1 MSNNKQR
8 RFSFFSF
15 LNIFKAKRSGPGGGD
30 DSLDDAVHSTKI
42 YPISDYHRSHPVH
55 GGTQPFS
62 AETWLVSSTSVLC
75 SCEDADVVDDPN
87 INTKATDFIKERK
100 SKTSESIA
108 K

>member
-15 LNIFKAKRSGPGGGD
+15 LNIFKAKRPGPGGGD

-42 YPISDYHRSHPVH
+42 YPSDYHRSHSVH
-55 GGTQPFS
+55 GRTQPLS
-62 AETWLVSSTSVLC
+62 AETWLVSSTSMHC
-75 SCEDADVVDDPN
+75 SCEDADIVADPN
-87 INTKATDFIKERK
+87 INTKARDFIKERK
-100 SKTSESIA
+100 FKTSESIA

>member
-15 LNIFKAKRSGPGGGD
+15 LNIFKAKRPGSGGGD

-42 YPISDYHRSHPVH
+42 YPSDYHRSHPVH
-55 GGTQPFS
+55 GRTQPLS
-62 AETWLVSSTSVLC
+62 AETWLVSSTSVHC
-75 SCEDADVVDDPN
+75 SCEDADIVDDPN

-100 SKTSESIA
+100 FKASESIA